1 MAFLFDLLRIVGGRV
16 GSGGVVVVNGNTG
29 KVVGR
34 FRFEFGYIIRV
45 GHGEA
50 EDEW

>member
-1 MAFLFDLLRIVGGRV
+1 M
-16 GSGGVVVVNGNTG
+16 VVVNGNTG

-50 EDEW
+50 EDEWEEECNRTRRR